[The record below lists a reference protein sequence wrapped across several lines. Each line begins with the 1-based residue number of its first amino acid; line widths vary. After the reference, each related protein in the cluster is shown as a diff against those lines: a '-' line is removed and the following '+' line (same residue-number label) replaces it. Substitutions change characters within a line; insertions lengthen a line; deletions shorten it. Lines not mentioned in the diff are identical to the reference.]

1 MEVIV
6 KKVIRLDSK
15 GHPKRDQ
22 HKEDVK
28 RKSDVD
34 NFVNVALFESVAA
47 LVQDLLRIFSCK
59 NYKHK

>member
-1 MEVIV
+1 MEVAV
-6 KKVIRLDSK
+6 KKVIRLDSE

-34 NFVNVALFESVAA
+34 NFVNVALFESVAT
-47 LVQDLLRIFSCK
+47 LVQDLLRIFTCK

>member
-1 MEVIV
+1 MEVAF
-6 KKVIRLDSK
+6 KKVIRLKSE

-22 HKEDVK
+22 NKEDVE

-34 NFVNVALFESVAA
+34 NFVNVALFESVAT
-47 LVQDLLRIFSCK
+47 LVQDLLRIFACK